1 MSPNNWVIRR
11 SLISSTPILNLSRAN
26 GRFGSMSSR
35 AKATNSCQPIQGVS
49 LDDSA
54 PILPGRPKRRTLRD
68 LCACFTTCSNTREGS
83 HESSCDRFGRWH
95 GALRRH
101 VGAGIGHAHGQPRGC
116 GERSRAGPKR
126 ALRVQSVSMPVAA
139 ELRLPPVGLR
149 LWTELLQLRA
159 KLLQLCTKLLRLR
172 TRLVRRL
179 VWRRSIWPVVVVRR
193 AIVCSGLRLSPK
205 LAAVRQG

>member
-1 MSPNNWVIRR
+1 
-11 SLISSTPILNLSRAN
+11 
-26 GRFGSMSSR
+26 
-35 AKATNSCQPIQGVS
+35 
-49 LDDSA
+49 
-54 PILPGRPKRRTLRD
+54 
-68 LCACFTTCSNTREGS
+68 
-83 HESSCDRFGRWH
+83 
-95 GALRRH
+95 
-101 VGAGIGHAHGQPRGC
+101 HAHGQPRGC

-126 ALRVQSVSMPVAA
+126 ALRVQSVSVPA

-179 VWRRSIWPVVVVRR
+179 VWRRSIWRVVVVVRR

-205 LAAVRQG
+205 PAAVRQGADVPASAIARVQS

>member
-1 MSPNNWVIRR
+1 
-11 SLISSTPILNLSRAN
+11 
-26 GRFGSMSSR
+26 
-35 AKATNSCQPIQGVS
+35 
-49 LDDSA
+49 
-54 PILPGRPKRRTLRD
+54 
-68 LCACFTTCSNTREGS
+68 
-83 HESSCDRFGRWH
+83 
-95 GALRRH
+95 
-101 VGAGIGHAHGQPRGC
+101 IGHAHGQPRGC

-126 ALRVQSVSMPVAA
+126 ALRVQSVSVPVAA

-179 VWRRSIWPVVVVRR
+179 VWRRSIGPRVVVRR

-205 LAAVRQG
+205 PAAARQGADVPASARARVQSCGLDVPPLFVPFIPY